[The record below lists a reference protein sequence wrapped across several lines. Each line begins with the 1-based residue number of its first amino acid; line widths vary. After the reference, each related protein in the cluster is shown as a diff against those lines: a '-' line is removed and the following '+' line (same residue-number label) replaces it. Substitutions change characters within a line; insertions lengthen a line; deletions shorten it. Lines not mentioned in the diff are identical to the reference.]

1 MEEVFK
7 KIGTSKRGITFY
19 VSNKGRIKRT
29 YKDGSEVFV
38 KCGNVHGYLYATVFS
53 DAKSKFITPSVHRL
67 VAEAFIENPCNL
79 KTVNHKDE
87 NKQNNCVENLEWMSV
102 KDNIRAYKRNHLH
115 KRKSYVRKTDKKRR
129 SSTWASHAI
138 AEESTER
145 IKCWVSMS
153 DALRQESKLLT
164 AERHFR
170 KLTDD
175 EKKIW
180 KSFEYAE
187 DAADKLTEVLSQ
199 SLMSKVVANYKKH
212 MTLEEVLKLVESLKT
227 KAAENKEE
235 KQK

>member
-38 KCGNVHGYLYATVFS
+38 KGGNVHGYLYTTVFS
-53 DAKSKFITPSVHRL
+53 DAKKKFITSSFHRL
-67 VAEAFIENPCNL
+67 VAEAFIENPYNL

-87 NKQNNCVENLEWMSV
+87 NKQNNCVENLEWMSM
-102 KDNIRAYKRNHLH
+102 KDNIRAYNKNHLH
-115 KRKSYVRKTDKKRR
+115 KRKSYVRKTDKKRL
-129 SSTWASHAI
+129 SSAWASHAI
-138 AEESTER
+138 VEESNER

-153 DALRQESKLLT
+153 DALRQESKLLP
-164 AERHFR
+164 AKRHLR

-180 KSFEYAE
+180 KSFDYAE
-187 DAADKLTEVLSQ
+187 DAADKLTEVLNQ
-199 SLMSKVVANYKKH
+199 SLMSKVVANYKKN
-212 MTLEEVLKLVESLKT
+212 MTLEEVLKLVESLKAKT
-227 KAAENKEE
+227 AENKEE
-235 KQK
+235 K